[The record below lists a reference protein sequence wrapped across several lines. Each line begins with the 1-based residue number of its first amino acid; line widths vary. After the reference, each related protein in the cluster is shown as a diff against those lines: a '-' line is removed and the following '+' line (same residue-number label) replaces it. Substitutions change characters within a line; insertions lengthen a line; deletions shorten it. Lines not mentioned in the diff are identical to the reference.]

1 MITRAQLGEGRLA
14 SDFIFCHI
22 MYNVKRRFN
31 SAPRHL
37 NLYIMVIWIIY
48 IAMSVAVVS
57 LFVREVKDYAK
68 MWKEWT
74 NDEND

>member
-1 MITRAQLGEGRLA
+1 
-14 SDFIFCHI
+14 

-57 LFVREVKDYAK
+57 LFIREVKDYAK

-74 NDEND
+74 NDD

>member
-1 MITRAQLGEGRLA
+1 
-14 SDFIFCHI
+14 
-22 MYNVKRRFN
+22 MYNVKRRFD

-37 NLYIMVIWIIY
+37 KYYIMVIWIIY
-48 IAMSVAVVS
+48 IAMSVTVVS

-74 NDEND
+74 NDD

>member
-1 MITRAQLGEGRLA
+1 MITRALSGEGRFA
-14 SDFIFCHI
+14 SDLFCHI

-57 LFVREVKDYAK
+57 LFFREVKDYAK

-74 NDEND
+74 KNDD

>member
-14 SDFIFCHI
+14 SDLFFCHI

-57 LFVREVKDYAK
+57 LFVREVKDYVK

-74 NDEND
+74 NDD

>member
-1 MITRAQLGEGRLA
+1 
-14 SDFIFCHI
+14 

-37 NLYIMVIWIIY
+37 NILIMVIWIIY
-48 IAMSVAVVS
+48 IAMSIAVVS
-57 LFVREVKDYAK
+57 LFVREVKDYAM

-74 NDEND
+74 KNDD